1 MNELL
6 TVMEMAEF
14 LRISR
19 SKAYNIVKQ
28 ENFPKIK
35 IDKSI
40 KYSRVETDPAFWE
53 CLQSGEG

>member
-40 KYSRVETDPAFWE
+40 RIIKAELLKW
-53 CLQSGEG
+53 LQNSEFVI